1 MITLSIC
8 IPSYNFGA
16 FIGATLDSILPQL
29 TAEVE
34 VLVLDGGSSDDT
46 VSIVQKRQ
54 SDCPA
59 LRLFEQGFRGG
70 IDRDIDKAV
79 SLARGQYCWIFSAD
93 DIMFEGAIGKILAHL
108 VSGDDIY
115 LCEHLPC
122 TLDMTPIGPYPLL
135 QEPRREVVFDLAK
148 PGQQLAYFSRA
159 RTSEAFFSFLA
170 TPIFRKSIWDRADV
184 PAMVYGSCW
193 IVAGRLL
200 KTFETGVKLRYL
212 ARTLLY
218 KRGDNDSFA
227 DKGLVNRLRITIE
240 NFPKIAAQVFGENS
254 AELEQVRR
262 VLRTDIPLR
271 IVLFAKAQSAKNPQ
285 GEDRRLLDRLVQAHY
300 GNAGVA
306 NLLRYWLYR
315 LAPAAA
321 LVALDNFRKQRVA
334 GQKRNAPGRAD

>member
-1 MITLSIC
+1 MKLSIC
-8 IPSYNFGA
+8 IPTYNFGA

-34 VLVLDGGSSDDT
+34 VVVLDGGSSDDT
-46 VSIVQKRQ
+46 VSVVRQ
-54 SDCPA
+54 RQNDYPA

-70 IDRDIDKAV
+70 IDRDIDKV
-79 SLARGQYCWIFSAD
+79 VGLAHGQYCWIFSAD
-93 DIMFEGAIGKILAHL
+93 DLMFEGAIAKMLAYL

-135 QEPRREVVFDLAK
+135 QEPHREVVFDLAK

-170 TPIFRKSIWDRADV
+170 TPIFRKGIWDRADV
-184 PAMVYGSCW
+184 PDAVYGSCW

-200 KTFETGVKLRYL
+200 RTFESGVRLRYL

-227 DKGLVNRLRITIE
+227 DKGLVNRLRITLE
-240 NFPKIAAQVFGENS
+240 NFPEIASQVFGEDS
-254 AELEQVRR
+254 AELVQVRR

-271 IVLFAKAQSAKNPQ
+271 IVLFAKAQCARNPQ
-285 GEDRRLLDRLVQAHY
+285 GEDRALLDRLVRAHY
-300 GNAGVA
+300 GNAGA
-306 NLLRYWLYR
+306 GNLLRYWLYQ
-315 LAPAAA
+315 LLPATA
-321 LVALDNFRKQRVA
+321 LVALDNFRKHGKA
-334 GQKRNAPGRAD
+334 KKKSNAPSREN